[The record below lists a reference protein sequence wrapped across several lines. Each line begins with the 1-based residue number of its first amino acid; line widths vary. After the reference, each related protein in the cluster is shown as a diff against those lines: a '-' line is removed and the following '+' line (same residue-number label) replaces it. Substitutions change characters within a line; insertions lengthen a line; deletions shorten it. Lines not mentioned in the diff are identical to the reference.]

1 MVRLDLEKIGQSEG
15 GEYIYFDLQDLEQRL
30 RRMESMYAKHDAF
43 ASKFKVRLRLKGM
56 ANNLYLHRIKR
67 DPDYLQSR
75 LDDYDRADVEF

>member
-1 MVRLDLEKIGQSEG
+1 
-15 GEYIYFDLQDLEQRL
+15 
-30 RRMESMYAKHDAF
+30 MYQVHDAF
-43 ASKFKVRLRLKGM
+43 SLRFKITLQLKGM